1 MFDKQEQHDELAPDL
16 LAIERHLREL
26 TLATPQVDRDRLMYL
41 AGVAAGQSA
50 STSESARLTPASRI
64 REVLSS
70 GRWLWPATTAM
81 MTAATLLLGTMLVW
95 QNRSPSVAQI
105 GTNPQPVRQADHQP
119 QKEYSERPDQL
130 AADAEHSWRLRPAAT
145 GYLGVRYIALTQGI
159 TAFEPDY
166 QATSAGGDS
175 SFDGQRT
182 QPATAGTLMNELL
195 PASNGTPRP
204 RS

>member
-1 MFDKQEQHDELAPDL
+1 MFDKQEQHHELASDL

-26 TLATPQVDRDRLMYL
+26 TLTAPQVDRDRLMYL

-50 STSESARLTPASRI
+50 SASESARLTPPAGIRQVLKSRQ
-64 REVLSS
+64 
-70 GRWLWPATTAM
+70 WLWPTTAAM
-81 MTAATLLLGTMLVW
+81 MTAATLLLGSMLVW
-95 QNRSPSVAQI
+95 QNRSPSVVQI
-105 GTNPQPVRQADHQP
+105 GTNSQPVRQSAHHP
-119 QKEYSERPDQL
+119 QKAISDCRDQL
-130 AADAEHSWRLRPAAT
+130 AADEDHSWRIRPAAT

-175 SFDGQRT
+175 WSDVQQT
-182 QPATAGTLMNELL
+182 QPATAGRLMDELL
-195 PASNGTPRP
+195 PASTGTPRP